1 LVGDGVDELSE
12 LKRMLEANLASDY
25 GELFELLL
33 NHRGTLDAIFVADAI
48 AEALERACADPATY
62 GFDMQDHV
70 KLMAIWGEVRALRES
85 WWEALDPDE

>member
-1 LVGDGVDELSE
+1 MDGDELRE
-12 LKRMLEANLASDY
+12 LKHALEANLASDY

-48 AEALERACADPATY
+48 AEALERACEDPKTY
-62 GFDMQDHV
+62 GFDAQDHIR
-70 KLMAIWGEVRALRES
+70 LMAIWGEVKGLSES